1 MEDIFYTKTEAGRR
15 EIKTR
20 QHKMSMG
27 LRSLLLV
34 IDGQRSGEQLR
45 AVIMGLRAPPDS
57 LKQLRDL
64 GLIERAG
71 ATPEGPVADTPPLSE
86 TANRYG
92 ILYALMTDVV
102 RENLGVRGYFFQL
115 KIERAEDAE
124 ALLGLM
130 PDLRA
135 ALTKAR
141 GEDYAEQWED
151 HLRALVEA

>member
-1 MEDIFYTKTEAGRR
+1 MDDVFYTKTEAGKQ

-20 QHKMSMG
+20 SLKLPIG

-45 AVIMGLRAPPDS
+45 AVILGLHAPPDA
-57 LKQLRDL
+57 LKQLRDK
-64 GLIERAG
+64 GLIERLGDNSAQ
-71 ATPEGPVADTPPLSE
+71 AASEVTPLSE

-115 KIERAEDAE
+115 KIERAEDAD
-124 ALLGLM
+124 ALLALL

-135 ALTKAR
+135 SLTKAR
-141 GEDYAEQWED
+141 GETFAEQWED
-151 HLRALVEA
+151 NLMAVVGT

>member
-1 MEDIFYTKTEAGRR
+1 MDDIFYTKTDAGRK

-20 QHKMSMG
+20 QHKLPMG

-34 IDGQRSGEQLR
+34 IDGQRNGEQLR
-45 AVIMGLRAPPDS
+45 AVIVGLRAPPDS

-71 ATPEGPVADTPPLSE
+71 ASPDSPAATAPLSD

-92 ILYALMTDVV
+92 IVYALMTDVV

-115 KIERAEDAE
+115 KIERAEDVD
-124 ALLGLM
+124 ALLALI

-141 GEDYAEQWED
+141 GEAFAEQWED
-151 HLRALVEA
+151 YLRAIVDA